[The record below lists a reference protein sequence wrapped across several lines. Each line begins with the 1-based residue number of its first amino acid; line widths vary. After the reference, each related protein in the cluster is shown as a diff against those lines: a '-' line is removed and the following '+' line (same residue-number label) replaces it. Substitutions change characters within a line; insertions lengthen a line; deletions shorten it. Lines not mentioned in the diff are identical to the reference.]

1 MARLEG
7 TNPSGA
13 GINEQ
18 KVNKEGQALTF
29 SINQSEIAHE
39 SEENSQAYSWSTDL
53 VDPAAGNA
61 TILLL
66 KNTSDTPLH
75 IDSIYISSGLTPSEY
90 TVHLPTSE
98 VTVGGGATV
107 TGVNL
112 NTAGVPNVADA
123 SAQSNETGNSQGDVI
138 ETVFLAVDRHI
149 TFLTPGLILGK
160 NKSLGVDAVADVS
173 EASVTIRGHYAD

>member
-7 TNPSGA
+7 TDPEGA

-18 KVNKEGQALTF
+18 KVNKEGQALVF
-29 SINQSEIAHE
+29 AVNQSEIEHE
-39 SEENSQAYSWSTDL
+39 SEANSQAYSWSTDL
-53 VDPAAGNA
+53 VDAAAVNA

-66 KNTSDTPLH
+66 KNTSDVHLH
-75 IDSIYISSGLTPSEY
+75 IDSIYISTGSTPSEF
-90 TVHLPTSE
+90 TVHLPTTE

-138 ETVFLAVDRHI
+138 ETVFLAVDRFI
-149 TFLTPGLILGK
+149 LIPTPGLVLGK
-160 NKSLGVDAVADVS
+160 NKSVGVDSVADVS